1 MTFADP
7 CTGARTTEYRSGA
20 DSPRGLDH
28 GQSDGARVPPRW
40 SGHRGRLVAPDESA
54 RSCKATPLWAVA
66 RRSRY
71 VPLRFTSRDLRRASQ
86 EPHERGT
93 GGDGAPGGARGWRDP
108 LRTLRGP
115 VPRAVQSRLARPALG
130 RAPLRRRGC
139 ASRRSTSRCQTLSP
153 VSAPKG
159 LGLISDPTLRPA
171 PPARRLMRTAGSE
184 TWLRVG
190 ISSVGKKSRFA
201 KGTLESNASRVLGT

>member
-1 MTFADP
+1 MASPRARTRATVTFADP

-93 GGDGAPGGARGWRDP
+93 GGAHAGAP
-108 LRTLRGP
+108 
-115 VPRAVQSRLARPALG
+115 QSHAT
-130 RAPLRRRGC
+130 
-139 ASRRSTSRCQTLSP
+139 ASCS
-153 VSAPKG
+153 V
-159 LGLISDPTLRPA
+159 
-171 PPARRLMRTAGSE
+171 E
-184 TWLRVG
+184 TD
-190 ISSVGKKSRFA
+190 
-201 KGTLESNASRVLGT
+201 